1 MRFRFCLSIFAASIA
16 LLPNVHAAGEMP
28 DLPPSEVVK
37 RVLRAQPTVQAAL
50 ADVTADEAN
59 RTRLL
64 AGSYEPTVRVTGQ
77 RRRADDPSSR
87 FGEWDVGVERALRLP
102 GKADIDARMGDELVA
117 RAQSAH
123 GDALHEAGRALL
135 RGWFGWFRES
145 AQAAQWEA
153 QAGILREQ
161 LAVVEKRVKAGD
173 ASRLEAS
180 QARAALD
187 QADAQSVLARG
198 KADIAAAELVQRN
211 AGIELPAQPVLQMPP
226 ALEQPYTWW
235 RERSLEES
243 HELMLAR
250 HETARAKLVA
260 RRADADLRPDP
271 IVGVRYASERSGSER
286 IVGLT
291 FAVPLPGQGRA
302 AQSDAAEAMSRAAAH
317 REAAVLRK
325 LEAEVSAQHLQS
337 QVTRENWLRLQRVAE
352 TLERNA
358 GLLSRAYALG
368 ETPLGEVLTAR
379 RQAVEARMA
388 ANTAQLDA
396 SEARYRMMLDAH
408 LIWDFDAD

>member
-1 MRFRFCLSIFAASIA
+1 MRRHLHLALLAASVW
-16 LLPNVHAAGEMP
+16 LPAHARAAGEMA
-28 DLPPSEVVK
+28 DLPPPDMVRK
-37 RVLRAQPTVQAAL
+37 VLRAQPAVLAAL
-50 ADVTADEAN
+50 ADVSADEAN
-59 RTRLL
+59 RARLR
-64 AGSYEPTVRVTGQ
+64 AGSYEATVRVTGQ

-102 GKADIDARMGDELVA
+102 GKADIDGRIGDELVA

-123 GDALHEAGRALL
+123 GDALHEAGRGLL
-135 RGWFGWFRES
+135 RGWFGWLRES
-145 AQAAQWEA
+145 AQSAQWQA
-153 QAGILREQ
+153 QAAILREQ

-173 ASRLEAS
+173 ASRLEAA

-187 QADAQSVLARG
+187 LAEAQAVLARG
-198 KADIAAAELVQRN
+198 RADVAAAELVQRN
-211 AGIELPAQPVLQMPP
+211 AGIEVPHVHAMQVPP
-226 ALEQPYTWW
+226 PLEQSFAWW
-235 RERSLEES
+235 RERSLDES

-250 HETARAKLVA
+250 HETARAKLAA

-271 IVGVRYASERSGSER
+271 TVGVRYASERSGSER

-291 FAVPLPGQGRA
+291 LAVPLPGQGRA
-302 AQSDAAEAMSRAAAH
+302 AQSEAAEALSRAAAH

-325 LEAEVSAQHLQS
+325 LEAEIAAQHVQA

-352 TLERNA
+352 TFEQNA
-358 GLLSRAYALG
+358 ALLSRAYALG
-368 ETPLGEVLTAR
+368 ETLLGDVLTAR

-388 ANTAQLDA
+388 AETAQLDA

-408 LIWDFDAD
+408 LIWDFDTD

>member
-1 MRFRFCLSIFAASIA
+1 MRRRLCSGFVAAFVWLQPHA
-16 LLPNVHAAGEMP
+16 QAAGDMA
-28 DLPPSEVVK
+28 DLPPPDVVK
-37 RVLRAQPTVQAAL
+37 KVLRVQPSVLAAL
-50 ADVTADEAN
+50 ADVSADEAN
-59 RTRLL
+59 RTRLR
-64 AGSYEPTVRVTGQ
+64 AGSYEPTVRVNGQ
-77 RRRADDPSSR
+77 RRRVDDPSSR

-102 GKADIDARMGDELVA
+102 GKADIDARIGDALVA
-117 RAQSAH
+117 RAQSVH

-135 RGWFGWFRES
+135 RGWFGWLRES
-145 AQAAQWEA
+145 SQSLQWQAQAA
-153 QAGILREQ
+153 ILREQ

-173 ASRLEAS
+173 ASRLEAA

-187 QADAQSVLARG
+187 QADAQVVLARG
-198 KADIAAAELVQRN
+198 RADVAAAEIVQRN
-211 AGIELPAQPVLQMPP
+211 AGIELPAAPVLQSPP
-226 ALEQPYTWW
+226 ALDQPYSWW

-250 HETARAKLVA
+250 HETARAQLAA
-260 RRADADLRPDP
+260 RRADADRRPDP
-271 IVGVRYASERSGSER
+271 TVGVRYASERSGSER

-291 FAVPLPGQGRA
+291 VAVPLPGQGRA
-302 AQSDAAEAMSRAAAH
+302 AQSDAAQAMSRAAAH

-325 LEAEVSAQHLQS
+325 LEAEVATQHVQA

-352 TLERNA
+352 TFEQNA
-358 GLLSRAYALG
+358 ALLSRAYALG